1 MAAKWKPGYW
11 PGDDFEWRGQLP
23 IGGDKGAWVNPN
35 TGDSLHPDLNHPMPI
50 GPHWD

>member
-1 MAAKWKPGYW
+1 MTILNEE
-11 PGDDFEWRGQLP
+11 DSFLP